1 MYLIKRTGQTFA
13 NRKEIKDYLGV
24 SRFRRYF
31 KNGEALYIS
40 TELLDKLNEF
50 NVLKK
55 DTLSIQQ

>member
-13 NRKEIKDYLGV
+13 NRKEIKDYLGA

-31 KNGEALYIS
+31 RNGEALYIS
-40 TELLDKLNEF
+40 TELLDKLNKF

-55 DTLSIQQ
+55 DTLSIQ